1 MEEVYF
7 VEVKVKL
14 DTPTNGALFAATC
27 SQYAEDIDFHYG
39 SIVLD
44 AKSVI
49 SVMSTGLSTV
59 CRVVMHTD
67 DADRFNKFKED
78 IKMWIAEED

>member
-1 MEEVYF
+1 M
-7 VEVKVKL
+7 EVKVKL

-44 AKSVI
+44 AN
-49 SVMSTGLSTV
+49 
-59 CRVVMHTD
+59 
-67 DADRFNKFKED
+67 ADCQPKRPPVPYL
-78 IKMWIAEED
+78 AASL

>member
-27 SQYAEDIDFHYG
+27 SQYAEDIDYHYG
-39 SIVLD
+39 SICLLYTSD
-44 AKSVI
+44 AA
-49 SVMSTGLSTV
+49 
-59 CRVVMHTD
+59 D
-67 DADRFNKFKED
+67 D
-78 IKMWIAEED
+78 